1 VDRSGS
7 NVIVANYAG
16 GSVMVFPIQT
26 PNLSH
31 VNRKA
36 AIGEVGVDRRSP
48 IW

>member
-1 VDRSGS
+1 MKGKASSAVG
-7 NVIVANYAG
+7 VYW
-16 GSVMVFPIQT
+16 PIIPKWEDT